1 MAQVTATTSDQNTGT
16 ERVDA
21 PVPHAPA
28 EMGFRYHFYDFLT
41 ESLIDL
47 SQVFNGDL
55 HQMLILAVLGRMH
68 IGARI
73 SGAWEPPAPPPSM
86 SASRLSDLTAIPRQ
100 TVRRKLLDMKAKG
113 WLVQD
118 DRQEWR
124 LAMQDRM
131 SNAHRFLADID
142 ARGIDRAIR
151 LARLF
156 HGAG

>member
-1 MAQVTATTSDQNTGT
+1 MGAVSSLREIVTV
-16 ERVDA
+16 E
-21 PVPHAPA
+21 
-28 EMGFRYHFYDFLT
+28 
-41 ESLIDL
+41 LIDL
-47 SQVFNGDL
+47 SQVFSGDL

-86 SASRLSDLTAIPRQ
+86 SASRLSELTAIPRQ

-124 LAMQDRM
+124 LAMQDGT